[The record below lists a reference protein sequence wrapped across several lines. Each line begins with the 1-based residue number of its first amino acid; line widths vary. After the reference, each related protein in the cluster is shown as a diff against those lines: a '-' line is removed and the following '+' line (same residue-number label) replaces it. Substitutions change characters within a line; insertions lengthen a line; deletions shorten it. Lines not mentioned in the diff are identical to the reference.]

1 MKKYIKPQFE
11 LLEYSFDDI
20 IAASGEAGGDS
31 GNEEVLVPDLG
42 GDDENLDNF

>member
-20 IAASGEAGGDS
+20 IAAASGETPSD
-31 GNEEVLVPDLG
+31 GNEEVPVPDLG
-42 GDDENLDNF
+42 GGDENLDDF